1 MIHRAVVATDVPGC
15 REIVENEKTGLL
27 VKPREVRS
35 LFRAMKRLINDSSLR
50 EQLAHRLHDRVKAE
64 FSDSVIN
71 PKWENLY
78 DNITR
83 T

>member
-1 MIHRAVVATDVPGC
+1 MANRAVVATDVPGC
-15 REIVENEKTGLL
+15 REIVENEKNWFISETTGGRIFILG
-27 VKPREVRS
+27 
-35 LFRAMKRLINDSSLR
+35 MKRLLNDSSLR
-50 EQLAHRLHDRVKAE
+50 ERLARVTSSAAKTE

-71 PKWENLY
+71 PKWKNLY